1 MDEREITTSTTQ
13 IQGAHTL
20 VPNIEDTN
28 RKA

>member
-13 IQGAHTL
+13 IQELTRL

-28 RKA
+28 QKA